1 VASVPI
7 KPVRQIS
14 RILPTLPHPKPRSP
28 SLQCAYA
35 LIASAS
41 ATATRLLP
49 DVSIPRAFTYQGV
62 DAIIENGVSRDLIK
76 AGMAT
81 LVSADDARNEQFR
94 LSKAQV
100 DLLVQLYG
108 GAELVQRGLL

>member
-1 VASVPI
+1 
-7 KPVRQIS
+7 
-14 RILPTLPHPKPRSP
+14 
-28 SLQCAYA
+28 
-35 LIASAS
+35 
-41 ATATRLLP
+41 
-49 DVSIPRAFTYQGV
+49 
-62 DAIIENGVSRDLIK
+62 VSRDLIK

-81 LVSADDARNEQFR
+81 LVSADYARNEQFR